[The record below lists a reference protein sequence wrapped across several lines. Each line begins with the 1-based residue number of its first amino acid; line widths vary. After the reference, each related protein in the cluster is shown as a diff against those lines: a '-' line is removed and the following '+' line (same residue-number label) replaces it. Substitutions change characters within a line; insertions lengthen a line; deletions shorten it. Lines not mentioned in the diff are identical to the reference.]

1 MGGSMVAGY
10 PHRIGGH
17 CGSGS
22 LRDLLEWA
30 GLSYGDAPM
39 GEGAVF
45 GLVIVG
51 RAAAFETRLL
61 GAAIL
66 LAAVYV
72 MAVVPRSLARR
83 WRTPPGA

>member
-1 MGGSMVAGY
+1 MSSDDEERARNRYFTLVGVHLA
-10 PHRIGGH
+10 
-17 CGSGS
+17 
-22 LRDLLEWA
+22 A
-30 GLSYGDAPM
+30 TA
-39 GEGAVF
+39 GAVF

-72 MAVVPRSLARR
+72 MAVVPRSLVRR